1 MSPSNHNDTGNRGYI
16 IPIGGAE
23 EKLHN
28 PEILDR
34 FIEVCGGNSAR
45 IAIIPTASE
54 LEDTGRNYEKLF
66 RKIGVQHA
74 KVLSILTRED
84 CQRSEFTDYIEKS
97 DGVFMTGGNQLRLST
112 TLGGTVSF
120 LSTRYIFHDFI
131 QHRFPKQIAMVNK
144 GVEKEGAFYVFGL
157 RMIPVIP
164 FWTLNLAMGLTSM
177 RVTVFMLA
185 TMLGMI
191 PVLLILT
198 YTGSQLGE
206 IETFSVAA
214 VFTPGVILSLVLL
227 ASFPFIGKGLL
238 GLTRR
243 ITNKEAN

>member
-1 MSPSNHNDTGNRGYI
+1 MIKKLALAGVIAAVIVLYFVGGGEKYLDIHLYQDLFEQSPLATAAVFFLVFF
-16 IPIGGAE
+16 IGTSCS
-23 EKLHN
+23 L
-28 PEILDR
+28 P
-34 FIEVCGGNSAR
+34 V
-45 IAIIPTASE
+45 TAALAVAS
-54 LEDTGRNYEKLF
+54 G
-66 RKIGVQHA
+66 I
-74 KVLSILTRED
+74 
-84 CQRSEFTDYIEKS
+84 
-97 DGVFMTGGNQLRLST
+97 VFGSMVGFVISSLST
-112 TLGGTVSF
+112 TLGGAVSF

-131 QHRFPKQIAMVNK
+131 KERFPEQIAMVNK

-177 RVTVFMLA
+177 RLSRFTIA

-206 IETFSVAA
+206 IETFSVGA
-214 VFTPGVILSLVLL
+214 VFTPGVVLSLALL
-227 ASFPFIGKGLL
+227 ASFPFIAKALL

-243 ITNKEAN
+243 LANRDTN

>member
-1 MSPSNHNDTGNRGYI
+1 MLKKLALAAVIASVLALYFAGVGEKYLDIHLYQGLFEQSPLATLI
-16 IPIGGAE
+16 IFFLVFFVGTSCSLPVTAALAVASGIIFGSIIGFA
-23 EKLHN
+23 
-28 PEILDR
+28 
-34 FIEVCGGNSAR
+34 VS
-45 IAIIPTASE
+45 S
-54 LEDTGRNYEKLF
+54 
-66 RKIGVQHA
+66 
-74 KVLSILTRED
+74 
-84 CQRSEFTDYIEKS
+84 
-97 DGVFMTGGNQLRLST
+97 LST
-112 TLGGTVSF
+112 TLGGAVAF

-131 QHRFPKQIAMVNK
+131 EKRFPEQIAMVNK
-144 GVEKEGAFYVFGL
+144 GLEKEGAFYVFGL

-177 RVTVFMLA
+177 RASSFTIA

-214 VFTPGVILSLVLL
+214 VFTPGVILSLALL
-227 ASFPFIGKGLL
+227 ASFPFIAKALI

-243 ITNKEAN
+243 FANRESN

>member
-1 MSPSNHNDTGNRGYI
+1 MVK
-16 IPIGGAE
+16 
-23 EKLHN
+23 KLA
-28 PEILDR
+28 L
-34 FIEVCGGNSAR
+34 A
-45 IAIIPTASE
+45 AIIATVMLLYFVGGGEKYLDIHLYQDLFDRSPLATSAIFFAVFFIGTSCSLPVTAALAVAS
-54 LEDTGRNYEKLF
+54 GIVF
-66 RKIGVQHA
+66 GPIIGFLISSA
-74 KVLSILTRED
+74 
-84 CQRSEFTDYIEKS
+84 
-97 DGVFMTGGNQLRLST
+97 ST
-112 TLGGTVSF
+112 TLGGAVAF

-131 QHRFPKQIAMVNK
+131 KQRFPEQIEMVNK

-177 RVTVFMLA
+177 KVLSFTLA

-191 PVLLILT
+191 PVLIILS

-214 VFTPGVILSLVLL
+214 VFTPGVIMALALM
-227 ASFPFIGKGLL
+227 ASFPFIAKALL

-243 ITNKEAN
+243 ITNREVN

>member
-1 MSPSNHNDTGNRGYI
+1 MLKKLGLAVVIATVIALYF
-16 IPIGGAE
+16 IGGGE
-23 EKLHN
+23 TY
-28 PEILDR
+28 LDIHMYQDLFER
-34 FIEVCGGNSAR
+34 SPLATLAVFFLVFFIATSCSLPV
-45 IAIIPTASE
+45 TAALAVAS
-54 LEDTGRNYEKLF
+54 G
-66 RKIGVQHA
+66 I
-74 KVLSILTRED
+74 
-84 CQRSEFTDYIEKS
+84 
-97 DGVFMTGGNQLRLST
+97 VFGFVVGFAVTSLST

-131 QHRFPKQIAMVNK
+131 QHRFPKQITMVNK

-177 RVTVFMLA
+177 RVTIFMLA

-206 IETFSVAA
+206 IESFSVAA

-243 ITNKEAN
+243 ITNKETN

>member
-1 MSPSNHNDTGNRGYI
+1 MLKKLALAAVIASVLALYFAGVGEKYLDIHLYQGLFEQSPLATLTIFFLVFFVGTSCSLPVTAALAVASGI
-16 IPIGGAE
+16 IFGSIIGFA
-23 EKLHN
+23 
-28 PEILDR
+28 
-34 FIEVCGGNSAR
+34 VS
-45 IAIIPTASE
+45 S
-54 LEDTGRNYEKLF
+54 
-66 RKIGVQHA
+66 
-74 KVLSILTRED
+74 
-84 CQRSEFTDYIEKS
+84 
-97 DGVFMTGGNQLRLST
+97 LST
-112 TLGGTVSF
+112 TLGGAVAF

-131 QHRFPKQIAMVNK
+131 EKRFPEQIAMVNK
-144 GVEKEGAFYVFGL
+144 GLEKEGAFYVFGL

-177 RVTVFMLA
+177 RASSFTIA

-214 VFTPGVILSLVLL
+214 VFTPGVILSLALL
-227 ASFPFIGKGLL
+227 ASFPFIAKALI

-243 ITNKEAN
+243 FANRESN